1 MTKIEIKNLSILFGS
16 EKNRAKKMILK
27 GKSKQEILKETGC
40 TVAVRNANLEIEE
53 GEMFVI
59 MGLSGSGKSTLLR
72 CINRLNE
79 PTMGEIRV
87 NGIDITRSSDK
98 ELLQIRRKE
107 LAMVFQ
113 HFGLLPHR
121 TVLSNVSFG
130 LELQS
135 VPKEE
140 REKKAQESIELVG
153 LKGYENQRV
162 DELSGGMQQRVGLAR
177 ALANNPEVLLMDEAF
192 SALDPLIREQ
202 MQDELLL
209 LQEKMKRTII
219 FITHDLDEAIKLGD
233 RIAIMKDGEV
243 VQVGTPEEILTD
255 PANAYVTRFTE
266 SVDRGR
272 IVTASSI
279 MLKQPIVVRIKRD
292 GPEAI
297 FRKMR
302 ERRLYALPVIG
313 NDDQFIGEIQYKD
326 VLKLRKEGSKDVS
339 SIVQTEVPSVLENT
353 TVEDMLPLLPK
364 VRQALPVVNE
374 ENRLVGV
381 VSPSAIIIEMT
392 GKDQKE
398 IEEIIKNTDGK
409 REEKIDWTSAFLL

>member
-219 FITHDLDEAIKLGD
+219 FITHDLDEAFKLGD

-398 IEEIIKNTDGK
+398 IEEIIQNA
-409 REEKIDWTSAFLL
+409 IDL

>member
-1 MTKIEIKNLSILFGS
+1 MTKIEIKDLSILFGP
-16 EKNRAKKMILK
+16 EKAKAKKMVK
-27 GKSKQEILKETGC
+27 QGKSKQEILKETGC
-40 TVAVRNANLEIEE
+40 TIAVRNANLEIEE

-59 MGLSGSGKSTLLR
+59 MGLSGSGKSTLVR

-79 PTMGEIRV
+79 PSMGEIWLSGR
-87 NGIDITRSSDK
+87 NITSLSDK

-107 LAMVFQ
+107 MAMVFQ

-121 TVLSNVSFG
+121 TVLSNIAFG
-130 LELQS
+130 LELQG

-140 REKKAQESIELVG
+140 REKKAYESIAVVG

-177 ALANNPEVLLMDEAF
+177 ALANDPEVLLMDEAF

-202 MQDELLL
+202 MQDELLD
-209 LQEKMKRTII
+209 LQEKMKRTIV

-255 PANAYVTRFTE
+255 PANDYVTRFTE

-272 IVTASSI
+272 VVTASSI
-279 MLKQPIVVRIKRD
+279 MLTQPIVVRIRKD

-297 FRKMR
+297 IRKMR
-302 ERRLYALPVIG
+302 EKRLYALPVIG
-313 NDDQFIGEIQYKD
+313 ADEQFLGEIRLKD
-326 VLKLRKEGSKDVS
+326 VLRLRKEGVRDIS
-339 SIVQTEVPSVLENT
+339 SIVMKEVPSVLESM

-364 VRQALPVVNE
+364 VQQALPVVDEN
-374 ENRLVGV
+374 NRLKGV
-381 VSPSAIIIEMT
+381 VSTSAIIIEMT

-398 IEEIIKNTDGK
+398 IEELIQNA
-409 REEKIDWTSAFLL
+409 IDL

>member
-1 MTKIEIKNLSILFGS
+1 MTKIEIKDLSILFGP
-16 EKNRAKKMILK
+16 EKAKAKKMIK
-27 GKSKQEILKETGC
+27 QGKSKQEILKETGC
-40 TVAVRNANLEIEE
+40 TIAVRNANLEIKE

-59 MGLSGSGKSTLLR
+59 MGLSGSGKSTLVR

-79 PTMGEIRV
+79 PSMGEIWLSGR
-87 NGIDITRSSDK
+87 NITSLSDK

-107 LAMVFQ
+107 MAMVFQ

-121 TVLSNVSFG
+121 TVLSNIAFG
-130 LELQS
+130 LELQG

-140 REKKAQESIELVG
+140 REKKAYESIAVVG

-177 ALANNPEVLLMDEAF
+177 ALANDPEVLLMDEAF

-202 MQDELLL
+202 MQDELLD
-209 LQEKMKRTII
+209 LQEKMKRTIV

-255 PANAYVTRFTE
+255 PANDYVTRFTE

-272 IVTASSI
+272 VVTASSI
-279 MLKQPIVVRIKRD
+279 MLTQPIVVRIRKD

-297 FRKMR
+297 IRKMR
-302 ERRLYALPVIG
+302 EKRLYVLPVIG
-313 NDDQFIGEIQYKD
+313 TDEQFLGEIRLKD
-326 VLKLRKEGSKDVS
+326 VLRLRKEGARDIS
-339 SIVQTEVPSVLENT
+339 SIVMKEVPSVLESM

-364 VRQALPVVNE
+364 VQQALPVVDEN
-374 ENRLVGV
+374 NRLKGV
-381 VSPSAIIIEMT
+381 VSTSAIIIEMT

-398 IEEIIKNTDGK
+398 IEEIIQNA
-409 REEKIDWTSAFLL
+409 IDL

>member
-1 MTKIEIKNLSILFGS
+1 MTKIEIKDLSILFGP
-16 EKNRAKKMILK
+16 EKAKAKKMIK
-27 GKSKQEILKETGC
+27 QGKCKQEILKETGC
-40 TVAVRNANLEIEE
+40 TIAVRNTNLEIKE

-59 MGLSGSGKSTLLR
+59 MGLSGSGKSTLVR

-79 PTMGEIRV
+79 PSMGEIWLSGR
-87 NGIDITRSSDK
+87 NITSLSDK

-107 LAMVFQ
+107 MAMVFQ

-121 TVLSNVSFG
+121 TVLSNIAFG
-130 LELQS
+130 LELQG

-140 REKKAQESIELVG
+140 REKKAYESIAVVG

-202 MQDELLL
+202 MQDELLD
-209 LQEKMKRTII
+209 LQEKMKRTIV

-255 PANAYVTRFTE
+255 PANDYVTRFTE

-272 IVTASSI
+272 VVTASSI
-279 MLKQPIVVRIKRD
+279 MLTQPIVVRIRKD

-297 FRKMR
+297 IRKMR
-302 ERRLYALPVIG
+302 EKRLYALPVIG
-313 NDDQFIGEIQYKD
+313 TDEQFLGEIRLKD
-326 VLKLRKEGSKDVS
+326 VLRLRKEGARDIS
-339 SIVQTEVPSVLENT
+339 SIVMKEVPSVLESM

-364 VRQALPVVNE
+364 VQQALPVVDEN
-374 ENRLVGV
+374 NRLKGV
-381 VSPSAIIIEMT
+381 VSTSAIIIEMT

-398 IEEIIKNTDGK
+398 IEEIIQNA
-409 REEKIDWTSAFLL
+409 IDL

>member
-1 MTKIEIKNLSILFGS
+1 MTKIEIKDLSILFGP
-16 EKNRAKKMILK
+16 EKAKAKKMIK
-27 GKSKQEILKETGC
+27 QGKSKQEILKETGC
-40 TVAVRNANLEIEE
+40 TIAVRNANLEIKE

-59 MGLSGSGKSTLLR
+59 MGLSGSGKSTLVR

-79 PTMGEIRV
+79 PSMGEIWLSGR
-87 NGIDITRSSDK
+87 NITSLSDK

-107 LAMVFQ
+107 MAMVFQ

-121 TVLSNVSFG
+121 TVLSNIAFG
-130 LELQS
+130 LELQG

-140 REKKAQESIELVG
+140 REKKAYESIAVVG

-177 ALANNPEVLLMDEAF
+177 ALANDPEVLLMDEAF

-202 MQDELLL
+202 MQDELLD
-209 LQEKMKRTII
+209 LQEKMKRTIV

-233 RIAIMKDGEV
+233 RIASMKDGEV

-255 PANAYVTRFTE
+255 PANDYVTRFTE

-272 IVTASSI
+272 VVTASSI
-279 MLKQPIVVRIKRD
+279 MLTQPIVVRIRKD

-297 FRKMR
+297 IRKMR
-302 ERRLYALPVIG
+302 EKRLYALPVIG
-313 NDDQFIGEIQYKD
+313 TDEQFLGEIRLKD
-326 VLKLRKEGSKDVS
+326 VLRLRKEGARDIS
-339 SIVQTEVPSVLENT
+339 SIVMKEVPSVLESM

-364 VRQALPVVNE
+364 VQQALPVVDEN
-374 ENRLVGV
+374 NRLKGV
-381 VSPSAIIIEMT
+381 VSTSAIIIEMT

-398 IEEIIKNTDGK
+398 IEEIIQNA
-409 REEKIDWTSAFLL
+409 IDL

>member
-297 FRKMR
+297 FRKIR

-398 IEEIIKNTDGK
+398 IEEIIQNA
-409 REEKIDWTSAFLL
+409 IDL

>member
-177 ALANNPEVLLMDEAF
+177 ALANNPEVLLMDEPF

-392 GKDQKE
+392 GKDQK
-398 IEEIIKNTDGK
+398 
-409 REEKIDWTSAFLL
+409 

>member
-177 ALANNPEVLLMDEAF
+177 ALANNPEVLLMDAAF

-398 IEEIIKNTDGK
+398 IEEIIQNA
-409 REEKIDWTSAFLL
+409 IDL

>member
-1 MTKIEIKNLSILFGS
+1 MTKIEIKDLSILFGP
-16 EKNRAKKMILK
+16 EKAKAKKMIK
-27 GKSKQEILKETGC
+27 QGKSKQEILKETGC
-40 TVAVRNANLEIEE
+40 TIAVRNANLEIEE

-59 MGLSGSGKSTLLR
+59 MGLSGSGKSTLVR

-79 PTMGEIRV
+79 PSMGEIWLSGR
-87 NGIDITRSSDK
+87 NITSLSDK

-107 LAMVFQ
+107 MAMVFQ

-121 TVLSNVSFG
+121 TVLSNIAFG
-130 LELQS
+130 LELQG

-140 REKKAQESIELVG
+140 REKKAYESIAVVG

-177 ALANNPEVLLMDEAF
+177 ALANDPEVLLMDEAF

-202 MQDELLL
+202 MQDELLD
-209 LQEKMKRTII
+209 LQEKMKRTIV

-255 PANAYVTRFTE
+255 PANDYVTRFTE

-272 IVTASSI
+272 VVTASSI
-279 MLKQPIVVRIKRD
+279 MLTQPIVVRIRKD

-297 FRKMR
+297 IRKMR
-302 ERRLYALPVIG
+302 EKRLYVLPVIG
-313 NDDQFIGEIQYKD
+313 ADEQFLGEIRLKD
-326 VLKLRKEGSKDVS
+326 VLRLRKEGVRDIS
-339 SIVQTEVPSVLENT
+339 SIVMKEVPSVLESM

-364 VRQALPVVNE
+364 VQQALPVVDEN
-374 ENRLVGV
+374 NRLKGV
-381 VSPSAIIIEMT
+381 VSTSAIIIEMT

-398 IEEIIKNTDGK
+398 IEEIIQNA
-409 REEKIDWTSAFLL
+409 IDL

>member
-162 DELSGGMQQRVGLAR
+162 DELPGGMQQRVGLAR

-209 LQEKMKRTII
+209 LQEKMKRTIV

-398 IEEIIKNTDGK
+398 IEEIIQNA
-409 REEKIDWTSAFLL
+409 IDL

>member
-130 LELQS
+130 LELQG

-209 LQEKMKRTII
+209 LQEKMKRTIV
-219 FITHDLDEAIKLGD
+219 FITHDLAEAIKLGD

-398 IEEIIKNTDGK
+398 IEEIIQNA
-409 REEKIDWTSAFLL
+409 IDL

>member
-1 MTKIEIKNLSILFGS
+1 MAKIEIKNLSILFGP
-16 EKNRAKKMILK
+16 EKAKAKKMIMK
-27 GKSKQEILKETGC
+27 GKSKQEILKATGC

-79 PTMGEIRV
+79 PSMGEIRL
-87 NGIDITRSSDK
+87 NGVDITRSSDK

-107 LAMVFQ
+107 MAMVFQ

-121 TVLSNVSFG
+121 TVLNNVSFG
-130 LELQS
+130 LELQGI
-135 VPKEE
+135 PKDE
-140 REKKAQESIELVG
+140 RMQKAQESVLLVG

-209 LQEKMKRTII
+209 LQEKMKRTIV

-233 RIAIMKDGEV
+233 RIAIMKDGEI

-279 MLKQPIVVRIKRD
+279 MLKQPIVVRLRKD
-292 GPEAI
+292 GPETI
-297 FRKMR
+297 LRKMR
-302 ERRLYALPVIG
+302 EKHLYALPVIG
-313 NDDQFIGEIQYKD
+313 NEDQFIGEIQYKD
-326 VLKLRKEGSKDVS
+326 VLRLRKEGSKDVS
-339 SIVQTEVPSVLENT
+339 SIVIKEVPSVLENT

-364 VRQALPVVNE
+364 VRQALPVVDEN
-374 ENRLVGV
+374 NRLTGV

-398 IEEIIKNTDGK
+398 IEEIIQNA
-409 REEKIDWTSAFLL
+409 IDL